1 MSNLFFLASICLV
14 KISVSLVIHS
24 VKPFGANRDMCR
36 VVGVGILI
44 WTVTAIFLAAFQ
56 CSTPDTWNFI
66 DNRCISR
73 AGYWTFIHVAS
84 VILDLANIAI
94 PIFTFRE
101 LQVGLQRKI
110 LVMAVFSCRIL

>member
-1 MSNLFFLASICLV
+1 MT
-14 KISVSLVIHS
+14 LVIRFI
-24 VKPFGANRDMCR
+24 KPFGPSRDMCR
-36 VVGVGILI
+36 VVEAGTLI

-84 VILDLANIAI
+84 VILDLAII
-94 PIFTFRE
+94 MVPIFMLRE
-101 LQVGLQRKI
+101 LQVGLKQKL
-110 LVMAVFSCRIL
+110 LVMAVFSSRVW